1 MSDND
6 TVIMREIRIIVR
18 VDDQLSD
25 EIQSQLLETFDEMTS
40 SALSTLISMVNLVE
54 ERLQVTL
61 DVDVWAKTKNLY
73 LSKNSTFSVTK

>member
-61 DVDVWAKTKNLY
+61 DVDV
-73 LSKNSTFSVTK
+73 